1 LPAIGAKNRRYN
13 RRDSRYFAA
22 VLPSAGEEY
31 LVPLLVD
38 NPPEQEQN
46 RSMSVVEDVRQ
57 VLQDFLAPELR
68 ALAVKIDAVDQKVD
82 SLEAK
87 MNAKF
92 ETVEA
97 KLQTINHRIDALEET
112 TQIRFE
118 RAEEKA
124 AARQEMLLIQFDS
137 MRHQLNLDGRLRRI
151 EDRETSQALAQSV

>member
-1 LPAIGAKNRRYN
+1 
-13 RRDSRYFAA
+13 
-22 VLPSAGEEY
+22 
-31 LVPLLVD
+31 
-38 NPPEQEQN
+38 
-46 RSMSVVEDVRQ
+46 MSVVEDVRQ